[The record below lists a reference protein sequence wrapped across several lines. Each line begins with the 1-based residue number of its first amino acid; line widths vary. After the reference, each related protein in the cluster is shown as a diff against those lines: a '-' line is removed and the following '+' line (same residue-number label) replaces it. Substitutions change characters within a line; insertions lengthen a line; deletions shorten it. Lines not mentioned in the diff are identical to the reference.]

1 MYYYKND
8 LLNNIFSF
16 EEHSI
21 LNNEKK
27 IGFILKELNNEKTFL
42 FGLNNSSY
50 FNYFQSEKIKTLEI
64 TSLHSLNRY
73 HMQEISAIF
82 NLSSSKELPNL
93 GYCFGNKNYFLLF
106 KPLSYETQY
115 LYSYEIHKP
124 NCISIKNNEGFKDSI
139 KFGYCKS
146 DHLSYKEVF
155 GNINH
160 IERIKYIALILQHA
174 GFLFEIISLDDFI
187 LNPILGICLSR
198 YRHIK
203 QLDKKVPHI
212 LRCPKCHS
220 PMELDLEPFRKVLL
234 RTMEAHYSCPKCK
247 ASNSYTKMLKTYET
261 NIRNSYKQGGIL

>member
-1 MYYYKND
+1 MCNYPFY
-8 LLNNIFSF
+8 LTNNVYIF
-16 EEHSI
+16 EEHII
-21 LNNEKK
+21 LNNEDK
-27 IGFILKELNNEKTFL
+27 IKVIYKEIKNNHIFFSRVASL
-42 FGLNNSSY
+42 SSSE
-50 FNYFQSEKIKTLEI
+50 YFQSEKIEI
-64 TSLHSLNRY
+64 KSFSRLFEAKILKDRGFVELLN
-73 HMQEISAIF
+73 
-82 NLSSSKELPNL
+82 SSSLKEFSNL
-93 GYCFGNKNYFLLF
+93 GYSWGNEYYYLLF
-106 KPLSYETQY
+106 KPLSYETQH
-115 LYSYEIHKP
+115 LYSYEIHKS
-124 NCISIKNNEGFKDSI
+124 NCISIDDYGWFKDSI

-187 LNPILGICLSR
+187 LNPVLGLCLSR

-203 QLDKKVPHI
+203 QFDKKVPHI

-220 PMELDLEPFRKVLL
+220 SMELDLEPFRKVLL